1 MAIQCRT
8 MFLPKFRSIL
18 IDINRFGNGKV
29 EDIRWIDI
37 VNRDFIRLLY
47 DPVISI
53 FREKL
58 DI

>member
-1 MAIQCRT
+1 MEK
-8 MFLPKFRSIL
+8 L
-18 IDINRFGNGKV
+18 

-47 DPVISI
+47 DPVIPI